1 MRAMSDAPPSPEI
14 ELLVQDLLQSTG
26 LLRRRLRAE
35 ANRDSLSW
43 SQSAAMGR
51 IAREGP
57 ATTADL
63 ARAEG
68 VKPQSMGATLAA
80 LERDG
85 LVARAEH
92 PSDGRQFLYD
102 LTEQGRAARERQR
115 LLKQAW
121 LGEALADLD
130 RAERDALSIALGV
143 IRRLG
148 NR

>member
-1 MRAMSDAPPSPEI
+1 MTDAPATTEI
-14 ELLVQDLLQSTG
+14 EALVRDLLQSTG

-35 ANRDSLSW
+35 ANRDELSW

-57 ATTADL
+57 ATTAGL

-85 LVARAEH
+85 LVARAAH
-92 PSDGRQFLYD
+92 PSDGRQFLFD
-102 LTEQGRAARERQR
+102 LTDRGRAARDEQLSIKR
-115 LLKQAW
+115 AW
-121 LGEALADLD
+121 LSQALADLD
-130 RAERDALSIALGV
+130 AAERDALAVALAV